1 MTTLFMLICAVLGYG
16 AGRSEMIH
24 RRDALLIRLL
34 SSQGVDATK
43 IVSVKI
49 GKRSGQ

>member
-24 RRDALLIRLL
+24 RRDALLIKLL
-34 SSQGVDATK
+34 SSSGIDATK
-43 IVSVKI
+43 IVGVKI
-49 GKRSGQ
+49 GKKTEQ